1 MSEQGPLLSLRMKS
15 ARSSPPSKQEQADV
29 VDRIGIMLRQETST
43 YACEDYLLRRKLENP
58 MKRCALDPSE
68 DDCPELVNEVDTLC
82 REKMVEWSYR
92 ILDHFHASR
101 DIVAIAFSYL
111 DKFVDLCSCDR
122 SAFKLAAMTSL
133 YMATKLFNGR
143 EISVTSLAQL
153 SRGEFDAAHIIEM
166 EQIILK
172 TLNWRLH
179 PPIVQCFINALY
191 GLLPSPST
199 PVSRAIHQRAT
210 FFAELALFDYSF
222 VTEPRSVIALAA
234 LLNAMEGMDETV
246 VSKADQTRFVET
258 LRDSL
263 KIDHSEDKV
272 DSIRNRLWFI
282 YSQSVQYQAD
292 SEDAIASEPSSEA
305 LEDDLVMRKA
315 KSDGEHSHQSPV
327 SVSFVEHH

>member
-1 MSEQGPLLSLRMKS
+1 
-15 ARSSPPSKQEQADV
+15 
-29 VDRIGIMLRQETST
+29 
-43 YACEDYLLRRKLENP
+43 